1 MSVRGLQDNRSLVVS
16 DRSTILHLLACTD
29 AFTIGCGCL
38 LPNITKDRI
47 LSIPLE
53 GSLDLINIGWIK
65 LKNTNMTPAMT
76 DYVELL
82 EDSIDSLSHPVF
94 APLKNEA

>member
-1 MSVRGLQDNRSLVVS
+1 
-16 DRSTILHLLACTD
+16 
-29 AFTIGCGCL
+29 
-38 LPNITKDRI
+38 
-47 LSIPLE
+47 
-53 GSLDLINIGWIK
+53 
-65 LKNTNMTPAMT
+65 MTPAMT